1 MVKSVQLFQKITKHF
16 LVVHHVTQL
25 LHGIISLTTVNHLLI
40 YKTMSKNDLTE
51 HQEEDCYVKNQ
62 FLSRIKNPILDFESK
77 LDGA

>member
-1 MVKSVQLFQKITKHF
+1 
-16 LVVHHVTQL
+16 
-25 LHGIISLTTVNHLLI
+25 
-40 YKTMSKNDLTE
+40 MSQNDLTE

>member
-40 YKTMSKNDLTE
+40 YKTMSQHITE